1 MRPSFTQ
8 VRPILS
14 LVSPSTRDGTFQ
26 DAQSLNDFSSLPPEL
41 RQIPAHT
48 VFLCPSACS
57 QHTVSYRRTSFT
69 QVRPILSFLS
79 PSTRDGT
86 FQELHPE
93 TIPLPPE
100 LRQIPA
106 HTVFPCPSACS
117 QHSVI
122 HGRLGFTQVR
132 SILPFSSPSTR
143 DCTSQEFQFLK
154 LFLFLQC

>member
-8 VRPILS
+8 VRTIFSFVP
-14 LVSPSTRDGTFQ
+14 PSTRDGTFQ

-57 QHTVSYRRTSFT
+57 QHPVSHRRTSFT

-86 FQELHPE
+86 FQDLQSLNDSSSSRAEANSGTHRV
-93 TIPLPPE
+93 PLPERMLATPGDPRE
-100 LRQIPA
+100 TRFHASEIDSPIKLTVHQGLYFSRVSIP
-106 HTVFPCPSACS
+106 
-117 QHSVI
+117 
-122 HGRLGFTQVR
+122 
-132 SILPFSSPSTR
+132 
-143 DCTSQEFQFLK
+143 
-154 LFLFLQC
+154 